1 MIRKAEQ
8 ASGTRRVPIIAV
20 TAHALA
26 SDRDRCIAAG
36 MDGYVSKPITPA
48 ALHTEIERVTL
59 GARSSGLAD
68 LRVPQKG

>member
-1 MIRKAEQ
+1 
-8 ASGTRRVPIIAV
+8 VPIIGL

-36 MDGYVSKPITPA
+36 IDGYVSKPITPA

-59 GARSSGLAD
+59 GGRLSGVPD
-68 LRVPQKG
+68 LRAPEKA